1 LFFNDSKIN
10 GIILMNSK
18 LFKIFAV
25 LLFCCLVQ
33 SGKAAEKLPVII
45 TDTVEINNPYFYVLR
60 NSSANITVDS
70 LHVGKRVIVALN
82 SAKIKSNTKFIKL
95 ERGQI
100 AVFQPKETYQV
111 INGQFFEIGFKP
123 NHPELK
129 RPEEWIEPTK
139 NTVVYD
145 DSEIRVFEE
154 RLTPHDTR
162 EVHSHAQRVVV
173 RLNLVQLTDPRF
185 HETPKPGSGIQV
197 PNTVKYAEPIVHAV
211 KNTSDIPLFNIVI
224 EYKIP
229 SKN

>member
-1 LFFNDSKIN
+1 
-10 GIILMNSK
+10 MNRN
-18 LFKIFAV
+18 LFKILV

-33 SGKAAEKLPVII
+33 STKAAEKLPATI

-60 NSSANITVDS
+60 NSSANVLADTS
-70 LHVGKRVIVALN
+70 EVGKRVVVALN
-82 SAKIKSNTKFIKL
+82 QVKIKAGKKYFQL

-100 AVFQPKETYQV
+100 AVLQPKETYQV
-111 INGQFFEIGFKP
+111 ISGKFFEVGFKQK
-123 NHPELK
+123 HPDLK

-145 DSEIRVFEE
+145 DAFIRVFEE
-154 RLTPHDTR
+154 RLAPHDIR

-185 HETPKPGSGIQV
+185 HDVPKPGSGIQV

-211 KNTSDIPLFNIVI
+211 KNTSDIALFNIVV
-224 EYKIP
+224 EYKLE
-229 SKN
+229 K

>member
-1 LFFNDSKIN
+1 MNKNIFKLIAVLFFCS
-10 GIILMNSK
+10 
-18 LFKIFAV
+18 
-25 LLFCCLVQ
+25 LLQ
-33 SGKAAEKLPVII
+33 SAKSAEKIAI
-45 TDTVEINNPYFYVLR
+45 TTTDSIEINNPYFYVLR
-60 NSSANITVDS
+60 NSMVNVSSDS
-70 LHVGKRVIVALN
+70 STVGKRVLVALN
-82 SAKIKSNTKFIKL
+82 SVKIKKGNKPIQL

-100 AVFQPKETYQV
+100 AVFQLKESYQV
-111 INGQFFEIGFKP
+111 TSGNFFEIGFKK

-129 RPEEWIEPTK
+129 KPEEWIEPTK
-139 NTVVYD
+139 NIVVYN

-154 RLTPHDTR
+154 RLAPHDIR

-197 PNTVKYAEPIVHAV
+197 PNTVKFAEPIVHAV

-229 SKN
+229 HNN